1 MHLPAGLEVPP
12 ADEVQEVGKK
22 SSGVAGVGPTRHHT
36 ASKVALADS
45 KDSGDLG
52 NWMCLVTYKFEFHLD
67 CGVINLLKSAGY
79 CLFFGRSTMRP

>member
-12 ADEVQEVGKK
+12 ADGVQEVGKK

-52 NWMCLVTYKFEFHLD
+52 NWMCLVTYKFEFHLA
-67 CGVINLLKSAGY
+67 CGVINSLKSARY
-79 CLFFGRSTMRP
+79 RLFFRRSTMRP